1 MTVSDDIRNS
11 YQTSDGGFVPEFD
24 GVVREATFCFK
35 NEYQNGEACLLE
47 LLVEPSEEDAP
58 EFGDYLEDGLFSII
72 YTCGK
77 GWEPADKGATA
88 QHESGRAR
96 KFNSGSGMGLLLN
109 SALELDGVED
119 VLMERGPATQ
129 ADVWVGMKFRIE
141 DKVFEGKNNDGEKFT
156 YTRRLPTEFHGVDEG
171 AEKPKPAAKKAPAK
185 KAAPAK
191 AAVEESEDEGTSYD
205 LPAKLRGLLKAIAV
219 NADDH
224 DAFMEAA
231 FAQVA
236 DQLDSTGELAV
247 ADEDFYLTLKAG

>member
-1 MTVSDDIRNS
+1 MSVSEDVRAS
-11 YQTSDGGFVPEFD
+11 YEAASGGFAAEFR
-24 GVVREATFCFK
+24 GTVREASFRFDNNYK
-35 NEYQNGEACLLE
+35 GGDVCLLE
-47 LLVEPSEEDAP
+47 LLVEPCDEDI
-58 EFGDYLEDGLFSII
+58 EQFGEYLEDGLTSIW
-72 YTCGK
+72 YGCGK

-88 QHESGRAR
+88 QHESGKPR
-96 KFNSGSGMGLLLN
+96 KFTKGTNISTLLTH
-109 SALELDGVED
+109 AIEVDGVGD
-119 VLMERGPATQ
+119 VLMQRGPANQ
-129 ADVWVGMKFRIE
+129 AGIWLGLDL
-141 DKVFEGKNNDGEKFT
+141 DFELTEFASKNRDGEPIEWT
-156 YTRRLPTEFHGVDEG
+156 VRLPVEFHGVDEG

-191 AAVEESEDEGTSYD
+191 VEADTEDEGTSYD

>member
-24 GVVREATFCFK
+24 GTVREAAFCFK
-35 NEYQNGEACLLE
+35 NEYQSGEACLLE

-88 QHESGRAR
+88 QHGSGRSR

-109 SALELDGVED
+109 HALQLDGVED
-119 VLMERGPATQ
+119 VLMNRGPATQ

-141 DKVFEGKNNDGEKFT
+141 DKAFEGKNNDGEKFT

-171 AEKPKPAAKKAPAK
+171 EEKPKPAAKKAPAK

-191 AAVEESEDEGTSYD
+191 VEADTEDEGTSYD

>member
-1 MTVSDDIRNS
+1 MSVSEDIRNS

-24 GVVREATFCFK
+24 GTVREAAFCFK
-35 NEYQNGEACLLE
+35 NEYQSGEACLLE

-141 DKVFEGKNNDGEKFT
+141 DKAFEGKNNDGEKIT
-156 YTRRLPTEFHGVDEG
+156 YTRRLPTEFHGLDEG
-171 AEKPKPAAKKAPAK
+171 AEPKKAPAKKAPAK

-191 AAVEESEDEGTSYD
+191 VEAADEGDMHVIS
-205 LPAKLRGLLKAIAV
+205 PKLKGQLRAVAVSAEDHDSFMEEAFATLELDDNAEAAIA
-219 NADDH
+219 DE
-224 DAFMEAA
+224 AF
-231 FAQVA
+231 F
-236 DQLDSTGELAV
+236 LS
-247 ADEDFYLTLKAG
+247 LKAG

>member
-171 AEKPKPAAKKAPAK
+171 EEPKKAPAKKAPAK
-185 KAAPAK
+185 KAAAPK
-191 AAVEESEDEGTSYD
+191 AEVEESEDEGKSVTICSCKPR
-205 LPAKLRGLLKAIAV
+205 LW
-219 NADDH
+219 H
-224 DAFMEAA
+224 
-231 FAQVA
+231 
-236 DQLDSTGELAV
+236 T
-247 ADEDFYLTLKAG
+247 

>member
-1 MTVSDDIRNS
+1 M
-11 YQTSDGGFVPEFD
+11 
-24 GVVREATFCFK
+24 
-35 NEYQNGEACLLE
+35 
-47 LLVEPSEEDAP
+47 EPSEEDAP

-77 GWEPADKGATA
+77 GWEPADKGASC

-96 KFNSGSGMGLLLN
+96 KFNSGSGMGLLMN
-109 SALELDGVED
+109 HALELDGVAD
-119 VLMERGPATQ
+119 LLMERGLPTDAN
-129 ADVWVGMKFRIE
+129 VWIGLKFRIE
-141 DKVFEGKNNDGEKFT
+141 EVAFEGKDKDGTKFT

-171 AEKPKPAAKKAPAK
+171 EKAKPAAKKAPAK

-191 AAVEESEDEGTSYD
+191 VEEIADEDEGTSYD